1 MLQSRKSQNL
11 RVMTEH
17 PGTSS
22 RRQQLERLLEISR
35 ILSSNLDL
43 PSLLRTIVE
52 VACELTA
59 SEGASILLHDPSN
72 GMLRFEAVP
81 AFQDDDLIGMC
92 VPIDSSVAGWIYS
105 TAQPLII
112 QDAEGDTRV
121 YREVDRRIHFQ
132 TRSLLG
138 VPLLIRQESIG
149 VLEAVNKSGGS
160 HYTEADQDTLETLA
174 GQAAVA
180 IENARLL
187 GKLRGANEDL
197 ERLDS
202 MKSDFIA
209 IASHE
214 LRTPLGLILG
224 HATFLQELVDAQH
237 RDQIEVIIR
246 SAEKLKSIVEDM
258 SRISHKDEGRS
269 RVRKEP
275 FSMSG
280 LVENVAI
287 RFMDLAQ
294 ERGIE
299 LDFDVPVNDALEVI
313 GDRDKIEIVLSNLVR
328 NALTFTDQGGQVGIK
343 AEGSEDYI
351 KVFVVDT
358 GIGIPA
364 EDLARVFDRF
374 YQVESHLT
382 RKHGGMG
389 LGLSIAKAM
398 VDMHDGQIWCESKE
412 DVGSLFCFMLPISLE
427 QAEAAARVFRSN

>member
-1 MLQSRKSQNL
+1 MTGQS
-11 RVMTEH
+11 
-17 PGTSS
+17 GTLS
-22 RRQQLERLLEISR
+22 RSQQLERLLEVSR

-72 GMLRFEAVP
+72 GMLKFEAVP
-81 AFQDDDLIGMC
+81 AFQDDDLIGLC

-105 TAQPLII
+105 SAQPLMIN
-112 QDAEGDTRV
+112 DAEGDSRV

-138 VPLLIRQESIG
+138 VPLLIKQEAIG

-174 GQAAVA
+174 GHAAVA
-180 IENARLL
+180 IENARLMS
-187 GKLRGANEDL
+187 KLQEANEDL
-197 ERLDS
+197 VRLDR
-202 MKSDFIA
+202 MKSEFIA

-224 HATFLQELVDAQH
+224 HATFLQELVDSQH
-237 RDQIEVIIR
+237 RDQIDVIIR
-246 SAEKLKSIVEDM
+246 SAERLKSIVEDM
-258 SRISHKDEGRS
+258 SRISHKEEGRS

-275 FSMSG
+275 FSMSD
-280 LVENVAI
+280 LVESVSL
-287 RFMDLAQ
+287 RFMELAS
-294 ERGIE
+294 EKGIE
-299 LDFDVPVNDALEVI
+299 LDFDVPANERLEVV
-313 GDRDKIEIVLSNLVR
+313 GDRDKIDIILSNLIR

-343 AEGSEDYI
+343 AEGSDDYI

-358 GIGIPA
+358 GIGIPSA
-364 EDLARVFDRF
+364 DLSRVFDRF

-398 VDMHDGQIWCESKE
+398 VEMHNGQIWCESKE
-412 DVGSLFCFMLPISLE
+412 NVGSLFCFMLPIGAE
-427 QAEAAARVFRSN
+427 QAEAAARVFRSD